1 MSIHSL
7 SEFPGLEEL
16 KGTLKNCFPSSY
28 PLPTLDEDA
37 KPVLSRT
44 ICFSASCPED
54 RGTYSHLWEE
64 LLRED
69 VFAKSMGVGAED
81 RPQNSFTFLWP
92 LKDLKG
98 PGVAPPRISGFA
110 AVLLSPLVLC
120 SLHSLLLPQDG
131 GGLSSRGLRNVFV
144 SPLPSPVRD
153 WRQLSVCHPFSY
165 CWLQLSP

>member
-1 MSIHSL
+1 MKMQNQFFPEQFAFQPLVQRIEGRIHI
-7 SEFPGLEEL
+7 F
-16 KGTLKNCFPSSY
+16 
-28 PLPTLDEDA
+28 
-37 KPVLSRT
+37 
-44 ICFSASCPED
+44 
-54 RGTYSHLWEE
+54 WEE